1 MSQLLQVATR
11 NTASAVEISTS
22 GAVTHS
28 NGGIPYTATGSIAV
42 DSVAAVTHHHQG
54 LPFTAA
60 GELAVELNTAPARIA
75 PGGVPM
81 SASGRVV
88 MGLIAP
94 NHYSAGIPYNAVSS
108 ISYNLV

>member
-11 NTASAVEISTS
+11 NTASAVAISV

-28 NGGIPYTATGSIAV
+28 NGGLPYTATNGIAV
-42 DSVAAVTHHHQG
+42 DTVAAVTHHHQG

-60 GELAVELNTAPARIA
+60 GKLAVELNTTPDRIA

-88 MGLIAP
+88 MDLLGA
-94 NHYSAGIPYNAVSS
+94 NHYSAGIPYNAARGVH
-108 ISYNLV
+108 YTQV